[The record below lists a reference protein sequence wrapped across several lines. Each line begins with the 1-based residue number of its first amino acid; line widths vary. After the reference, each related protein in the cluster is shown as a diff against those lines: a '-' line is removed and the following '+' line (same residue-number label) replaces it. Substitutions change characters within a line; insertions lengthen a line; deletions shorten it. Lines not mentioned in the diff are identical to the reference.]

1 MHKKCSGVKGSLKT
15 GSNFQ
20 CKKCRVNGTTSIGT
34 ASGKQEYLLMENDKS
49 VEWVEAFVILG
60 ICLVLEVE
68 QRKRHVRIR
77 CAWKKLRELS
87 PILTAR
93 GDRSK
98 GKIYSAVHVYVRS
111 SLIYGSET
119 WPMKV
124 KDTHKLES
132 TEDIIG
138 ETC

>member
-1 MHKKCSGVKGSLKT
+1 
-15 GSNFQ
+15 
-20 CKKCRVNGTTSIGT
+20 VNGTTSIGT

-87 PILTAR
+87 PTLTAR

-124 KDTHKLES
+124 EDKQRLES
-132 TEDIIG
+132 TE
-138 ETC
+138 T